1 VTPRKLAVR
10 KRPAPRVQP
19 GPQDVDEARLRAAVL
34 ARAPDLRSCA
44 VPAGAPSQVPV
55 QLAIRASG
63 EVRRVRL
70 VAPESVPPTL
80 ATCLH
85 ERLLH
90 WRFDDVHLASDIHL
104 VTAFALR

>member
-1 VTPRKLAVR
+1 
-10 KRPAPRVQP
+10 
-19 GPQDVDEARLRAAVL
+19 VL
-34 ARAPDLRSCA
+34 ARAADLRACA

-63 EVRRVRL
+63 EVRTVRL
-70 VAPESVPPTL
+70 LGVESIPAPL

-85 ERLLH
+85 QRLLH
-90 WRFDDVHLASDIHL
+90 WRFDDVHLKSDIHL